1 MPNPINMADA
11 VQDLYVIGPIEESD
25 AHKRTVGKR
34 RADYDKI
41 FRVLKRLG
49 SRTQTTPT
57 TNGND

>member
-1 MPNPINMADA
+1 MSNVIDMHDA
-11 VQDLYVIGPIEESD
+11 RRKLYEPVQIEESD
-25 AHKRTVGKR
+25 AHKRTVAKR

-57 TNGND
+57 IDGND